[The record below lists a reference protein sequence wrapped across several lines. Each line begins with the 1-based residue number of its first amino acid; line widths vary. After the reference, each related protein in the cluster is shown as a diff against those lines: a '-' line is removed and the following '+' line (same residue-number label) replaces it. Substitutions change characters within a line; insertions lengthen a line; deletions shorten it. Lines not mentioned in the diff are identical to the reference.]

1 MRNVFGNRSPRPV
14 VRPAFVGRPESRDDL
29 LLWAAQYNYPAL
41 AFTGVTPMPLHPVQ
55 GLPPVTQL
63 IKYVIGFPGSKNNKQ
78 SWETAVHS
86 GKEDMIDGLL
96 AYIKSLSEEQ
106 LEVMRRAKKR

>member
-1 MRNVFGNRSPRPV
+1 MRNTFGSRSPRPV
-14 VRPAFVGRPESRDDL
+14 VRPAFVGKPESREDL

-63 IKYVIGFPGSKNNKQ
+63 IKYAVGVEGCKNNKTL
-78 SWETAVHS
+78 WEIAIHS
-86 GKEDMIDGLL
+86 GKDDMINGLL
-96 AYIKSLSEEQ
+96 AHIGSLSNEQ
-106 LEVMRRAKKR
+106 LQDMRKTKRN